1 MELPDT
7 TSGVP
12 LVLARSIKIRPGGNL
27 EVPLECT
34 RQLTDQMGIR
44 IDAGFHHKNPNIYI
58 PPCCINNPNKKH
70 NPRYMPLTIFNLS
83 TVDHLYIGK
92 DTVIA
97 FAENPVLETYNI
109 ELASEDK
116 IKEHLATPQN
126 WVPQRHETLPEIPH
140 DTAFLCS
147 PADVPGPHKV
157 QLQDKDTTTDIRQ
170 KFEELCDE
178 YGEAF
183 SKNNEDIGRTKLVKM
198 DIDTGD
204 SPPVSSRPYT
214 LPLKH
219 YKWVQREIESL
230 ECAGVITKSMSKWAS
245 PIVVVPKKSA
255 PGEPPKRRLCV
266 DFRKVNEL
274 QQEVITAGKTKGQ
287 ISIHPLPKIDEMY
300 AKLKGAKVFSTIDL
314 RSGYHH
320 IALGK
325 SSRAK
330 TTFVTPF
337 GKYEFLMVPFGLA
350 QAPASF
356 QLLMNKVLQGLKF
369 TMTYL
374 DNIIIFSQDELQH
387 LEHLEIVFSRL
398 REAGLKMKC
407 SKCDFFKS
415 EIHYLGHLISPE
427 GISPLPNK
435 LDSIKHMPVPN
446 SAKEIKQFLGL
457 TGYYRKFVPTFADIS
472 RPLTT
477 LTKKDVKFEWTS
489 ACQKSFELLKE
500 ALCGEPVLKYADT
513 SKPYTLYT
521 DASKYGWAG
530 VLTQPHITTIDGKS
544 TTTDHPVAFVSGL
557 FRGSQLNWAALTKE
571 AFAIYMSVK
580 KLSFYLTDAQ
590 ILLRSDHKLLE
601 KFLLKNTLNSKVN
614 NWAMELEAFNI
625 QFDYIKGS
633 NNVLADTLSHL
644 IAIDPDTPTTPEEP
658 GYEFGYAIF
667 EEFLKVQTKTY
678 EVNEVIVGTDTEIF
692 KNDPELQ
699 NSLQCIE
706 NPIAPQ
712 RLKKL
717 QQQDPNIETLKRK
730 LQNNR
735 LDKEYYSLDEN
746 ELLTRKVIDGGH
758 EFHAIYLPS
767 VLIFQVLRTAHDDLG
782 HNGFPRTYS
791 AFKRVFFWKGM
802 KEDIRKHCKTCATC
816 QLHKLENVKF
826 KRKIFKPSLQPM
838 DFICM
843 DLIGEF
849 HPLTSRGHRYALT
862 AVCMLTG
869 FTWCVPLKTKT
880 AEEVTKAYMDHI
892 YCNFGGSIKIL
903 TDNGTEFKNKLFKEV
918 VNKLGTE
925 FSIHSPPY
933 RPQSNGKI
941 EGFHRFLKTC
951 IGKHINYGLEW
962 DELTPMATACYNFFP
977 NCSARESAF
986 FVMFGRDPINKLNM
1000 LLHAA
1005 RRYFH
1010 DDNGLPNLEVL
1021 KNIYQV
1027 VAQQLLNSR
1036 E

>member
-1 MELPDT
+1 M
-7 TSGVP
+7 
-12 LVLARSIKIRPGGNL
+12 
-27 EVPLECT
+27 
-34 RQLTDQMGIR
+34 
-44 IDAGFHHKNPNIYI
+44 
-58 PPCCINNPNKKH
+58 
-70 NPRYMPLTIFNLS
+70 
-83 TVDHLYIGK
+83 
-92 DTVIA
+92 
-97 FAENPVLETYNI
+97 
-109 ELASEDK
+109 
-116 IKEHLATPQN
+116 
-126 WVPQRHETLPEIPH
+126 PQRHKTLPEIPH

-147 PADVPGPHKV
+147 SADVPGPCKV
-157 QLQDKDTTTDIRQ
+157 QLQDKDITTDIRQ
-170 KFEELCDE
+170 KFKELCDE

-183 SKNNEDIGRTKLVKM
+183 SKNNKDIGRTKLVKM

-204 SPPVSSRPYT
+204 SPLVSSRLYT

-219 YKWVQREIESL
+219 YEWAQREIESL
-230 ECAGVITKSMSKWAS
+230 EHAGVITKSMSKWAS
-245 PIVVVPKKSA
+245 PIVIVPKKSA
-255 PGEPPKRRLCV
+255 PGEPSKRRLCV

-330 TTFVTPF
+330 TTFVMPF

-350 QAPASF
+350 QAPAYF
-356 QLLMNKVLQGLKF
+356 QLLMNKVLKGLKF
-369 TMTYL
+369 AMTYL
-374 DNIIIFSQDELQH
+374 DDIIIFSQDESQH
-387 LEHLEIVFSRL
+387 LKHLEIVFSHL
-398 REAGLKMKC
+398 WEAGLKMKH

-457 TGYYRKFVPTFADIS
+457 TGYYTKFVPRFADIS

-477 LTKKDVKFEWTS
+477 LTKKDAKFEWTS

-530 VLTQPHITTIDGKS
+530 VLTQPDITTIDGKS
-544 TTTDHPVAFVSGL
+544 TTTDHPVTFVSGL

-571 AFAIYMSVK
+571 AFAIYMFIK

-590 ILLRSDHKLLE
+590 ILLRSDHKPLE

-633 NNVLADTLSHL
+633 SNILADTLSHL
-644 IAIDPDTPTTPEEP
+644 IAIDPDTPTMPEEP

-667 EEFLKVQTKTY
+667 EEFLKVKTKTY
-678 EVNEVIVGTDTEIF
+678 EVNEVIGGTDTEIF

-706 NPIAPQ
+706 NLIAPQ

-717 QQQDPNIETLKRK
+717 QQQDTNIKILKCK

-758 EFHAIYLPS
+758 KFHAIYLPS
-767 VLIFQVLRTAHDDLG
+767 VLIFQVLWTAHDDLG
-782 HNGFPRTYS
+782 HNGFPRTY
-791 AFKRVFFWKGM
+791 AALKRVFFWKGM
-802 KEDIRKHCKTCATC
+802 KEEIRKHCKTCATC
-816 QLHKLENVKF
+816 QLHKLENMKF
-826 KRKIFKPSLQPM
+826 ERKIFKPSLQPM

-843 DLIGEF
+843 DSIGEF
-849 HPLTSRGHRYALT
+849 HPPTSRGHRYALT

-880 AEEVTKAYMDHI
+880 AEEVVKAYMDHI
-892 YCNFGGSIKIL
+892 YCTFGGSIKIL

-918 VNKLGTE
+918 ISKLGME

-941 EGFHRFLKTC
+941 EGFHRFLKMC
-951 IGKHINYGLEW
+951 IDKHINYRLEW
-962 DELTPMATACYNFFP
+962 DELTSMATACYNFFP

-1005 RRYFH
+1005 RCYFH

>member
-1 MELPDT
+1 
-7 TSGVP
+7 
-12 LVLARSIKIRPGGNL
+12 
-27 EVPLECT
+27 
-34 RQLTDQMGIR
+34 
-44 IDAGFHHKNPNIYI
+44 
-58 PPCCINNPNKKH
+58 
-70 NPRYMPLTIFNLS
+70 MPLTIFNLS

-92 DTVIA
+92 DMVIT
-97 FAENPVLETYNI
+97 FAEQPVLETYNI

-116 IKEHLATPQN
+116 IKEHLAKPQN

-147 PADVPGPHKV
+147 PADVPGPRKV
-157 QLQDKDTTTDIRQ
+157 QLQEKDITTDIRQ
-170 KFEELCDE
+170 KFEELCGE

-204 SPPVSSRPYT
+204 SPLVSSRPYT

-219 YKWVQREIESL
+219 YEWVQREIESL

-255 PGEPPKRRLCV
+255 PREPPKRRLCV

-300 AKLKGAKVFSTIDL
+300 VKLKGAKVFSTIDL

-330 TTFVTPF
+330 TALVTPF
-337 GKYEFLMVPFGLA
+337 DKYEFLMVPFGLA
-350 QAPASF
+350 QAPAYF
-356 QLLMNKVLQGLKF
+356 QLLMNKVLKGLK
-369 TMTYL
+369 
-374 DNIIIFSQDELQH
+374 FSQDELQH

-398 REAGLKMKC
+398 REAGLKMKR

-427 GISPLPNK
+427 GINPLPNK

-457 TGYYRKFVPTFADIS
+457 TGYYRKFVPRFADIS

-477 LTKKDVKFEWTS
+477 FTKKDAKFEWTS

-513 SKPYTLYT
+513 SKLYTLYT

-530 VLTQPHITTIDGKS
+530 VLTQPHITTIDCKS
-544 TTTDHPVAFVSGL
+544 TTTDHRVAFVSGL

-571 AFAIYMSVK
+571 AFAIYMSIK

-590 ILLRSDHKLLE
+590 ILLRSDHKPLE

-614 NWAMELEAFNI
+614 NWAMEIEAFNI

-633 NNVLADTLSHL
+633 SNILADTLSCL

-667 EEFLKVQTKTY
+667 EEFLKIQTKTY

-712 RLKKL
+712 RLKSY
-717 QQQDPNIETLKRK
+717 
-730 LQNNR
+730 NN
-735 LDKEYYSLDEN
+735 
-746 ELLTRKVIDGGH
+746 
-758 EFHAIYLPS
+758 
-767 VLIFQVLRTAHDDLG
+767 
-782 HNGFPRTYS
+782 
-791 AFKRVFFWKGM
+791 
-802 KEDIRKHCKTCATC
+802 KTP
-816 QLHKLENVKF
+816 
-826 KRKIFKPSLQPM
+826 I
-838 DFICM
+838 
-843 DLIGEF
+843 
-849 HPLTSRGHRYALT
+849 SR
-862 AVCMLTG
+862 
-869 FTWCVPLKTKT
+869 F
-880 AEEVTKAYMDHI
+880 
-892 YCNFGGSIKIL
+892 
-903 TDNGTEFKNKLFKEV
+903 
-918 VNKLGTE
+918 
-925 FSIHSPPY
+925 
-933 RPQSNGKI
+933 
-941 EGFHRFLKTC
+941 
-951 IGKHINYGLEW
+951 
-962 DELTPMATACYNFFP
+962 
-977 NCSARESAF
+977 
-986 FVMFGRDPINKLNM
+986 
-1000 LLHAA
+1000 
-1005 RRYFH
+1005 
-1010 DDNGLPNLEVL
+1010 
-1021 KNIYQV
+1021 
-1027 VAQQLLNSR
+1027 
-1036 E
+1036 